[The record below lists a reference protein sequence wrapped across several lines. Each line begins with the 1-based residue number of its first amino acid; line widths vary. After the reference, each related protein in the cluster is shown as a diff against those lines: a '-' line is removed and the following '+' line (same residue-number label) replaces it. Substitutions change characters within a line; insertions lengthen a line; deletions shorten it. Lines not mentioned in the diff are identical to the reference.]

1 MRNSILLLFILLGL
15 PAILIAQDISVGIDI
30 IPPTCAG
37 FKNGVI
43 RLSPSGGQAPY
54 QYQWSTGET
63 SIGLFGIGAG
73 TYSVTVTDAN
83 NQTKAIQDIVL
94 TVPEPLAITVT
105 TTDVCAEIT
114 QPYEASVTGGIPP
127 YTFQWSNGQTGNK
140 LSTSTPGDYF
150 LTVTDA
156 NGCRANK
163 FVKVVAPLVVSVETT
178 PTLCADFCDASAN
191 AIVIGG
197 TAPYRFLWNTGDT
210 IQVLESLDIGTFT
223 VTVTDANGCVRVA
236 TGETTGPPAIVI
248 DLELTG
254 TCIDEDRTATAILS
268 GGVPPLRVRWSTGST
283 DLTIRD
289 LIPGETY
296 TINVTDANG
305 CNTTRTFTVPSTPN
319 LVVQINKQDIPCAAE
334 TGGQATAEV
343 LGGVA
348 PYTFLWSNGAIT
360 ARINNLAEGEY
371 SVTVTDANGC
381 EGKATT
387 KIRFL
392 EGLDL
397 NLSAVNATCT
407 DSENGSANV
416 VPIGGR
422 EPFRYRWSN
431 GQTVGTAQNLKPG
444 QYTVTVTDILG
455 CEAVGQVTVGVEN
468 NINLALDIDQVGS
481 SATITPSGGSAPYT
495 YQWRHDSNVS
505 GATATG
511 LQPGVEYT
519 VVVTDAN
526 GCTSTITFVF
536 PGGAPIDVE
545 VQALASCAE
554 GNTGSA
560 SVSIRGGVEPY
571 NIEWS
576 NGATGRNIDNLPAG
590 DYTVK
595 VTDAQG
601 NTRTIA
607 FTVTPINVNVDFQI
621 TPQGCE
627 TRDGIIVA
635 TATGGNEPYRFQ
647 WSNGANTSTI
657 NNLVFGAYTL
667 TVTDA
672 NGCVSQAMV
681 EVPRK
686 SIALETQV
694 INASCQG
701 GATGSATALPSG
713 GTEPYEFAWSNG
725 ATTATISNVNPGFY
739 EVTVKDATGCEEAAF
754 ITIGRDE
761 NLTLEATSTPA
772 DCNISN
778 GTAVIVPQNGTA
790 PFVYVWNNGAQ
801 TATLEGLEAGTYNVT
816 VVDANGCQGEVQVV
830 VDGKSINL
838 ATEIS
843 SASCVGGANGAALVT
858 PSGGDAPY
866 TFAWSNGASTAAIS
880 ALEPGTYTVT
890 VTDANGCEQTRTIDI
905 EQLTIDVEAR
915 VQDISCSQNTLGA
928 ITITNMPR
936 GTAPFNY
943 AWSNGSN
950 EASIDNLNAGA
961 YSLTVSDGAGCTKEA
976 TFTINEGQAIEAT
989 LSASE
994 ACAGEPVDII
1004 VSSDAENLTYQWLPA
1019 NLFAQGTDTTAN
1031 PRFIG
1036 TSDAIVTLTISNEI
1050 GCSEQFTLPI
1060 TFQERVAPKV
1070 SDIIVEESCLGLII
1084 NFKGTPETVGYIW
1097 NFGNANDPQGTSTE
1111 IDPTYTYPTTGTYIV
1126 TLTPSEQLTCAAPAQ
1141 FEVNVKGRE
1150 ELAFNI
1156 IGEPTICGDSTTTLA
1171 VNDPNF
1177 TSISWLLGENIV
1189 NSGSN
1194 FVAQAGNYTVIVEN
1208 AEGCT
1213 GTKTIEVNNRSINVM
1228 LDDRY
1233 AACAGEPTALIIENL
1248 NQNDQLRY
1256 NWQASNPLAVI
1267 DNPNSES
1274 PSVTINQTTTFT
1286 TAISNQFGCSITK
1299 EIVVEVGEVPRIDD
1313 VIASRD
1319 TINLGQ
1325 SVDLNVVG
1333 AAGNYTYN
1341 WINTGNALNNT
1352 SIPNPS
1358 ATPNAPGLAEYTVQ
1372 IESLDGCQ
1380 IEARVGVLVLDLPCE
1395 PPFIFVP
1402 NVFTPNGD
1410 GNNDILYVR
1419 GFNIDRVHF
1428 RIFNRWGELV
1438 FETRDLRQGWDG
1450 TFKGQIAE
1458 GRVFGYVAEIEC
1470 FGGDRNILQG
1480 NVTLLR

>member
-1 MRNSILLLFILLGL
+1 MRNCILLLSILLGL
-15 PAILIAQDISVGIDI
+15 PAMLIAQNISVGVDV

-73 TYSVTVTDAN
+73 VYSVTVTDAN
-83 NQTKAIQDIVL
+83 NQTKALQDIVL
-94 TVPEPLAITVT
+94 TAPEPLAITVT
-105 TTDVCAEIT
+105 TTDVCAETI
-114 QPYEASVTGGIPP
+114 QPYEASVTGGIAP
-127 YTFQWSNGQTGNK
+127 YTFQWSNGQTGNT
-140 LSTSTPGDYF
+140 LSTNTPGDYF
-150 LTVTDA
+150 LTVIDA
-156 NGCRANK
+156 NGCQASK

-191 AIVIGG
+191 AVVIGG

-210 IQVLESLDIGTFT
+210 IQVLESLEVGTFT

-254 TCIDEDRTATAILS
+254 TCVDEDRTATATLS
-268 GGVPPLRVRWSTGST
+268 GGVSPLRVRWSTGST

-305 CNTTRTFTVPSTPN
+305 CNASKTFIVPTIPS
-319 LVVQINKQDIPCAAE
+319 LAVQINKQDIPCAAE

-343 LGGVA
+343 LGGVL
-348 PYTFLWSNGAIT
+348 PYTFLWSNGSTT
-360 ARINNLAEGEY
+360 ATINNLPEGEY

-381 EGKATT
+381 EGEATT

-422 EPFRYRWSN
+422 EPFRYQWSD

-455 CEAVGQVTVGVEN
+455 CEAVGQVTVGIEN
-468 NINLALDIDQVGS
+468 DINLALEINQAGNA
-481 SATITPSGGSAPYT
+481 ATITPSGGSAPYT
-495 YQWRHDSNVS
+495 YQWTHDSNIN

-519 VVVTDAN
+519 VLVTDAN

-536 PGGAPIDVE
+536 PGGAPINIE
-545 VQALASCAE
+545 VQASASCRD

-560 SVSIRGGVEPY
+560 SISISGGVEPY
-571 NIEWS
+571 TIEWS
-576 NGATGRNIDNLPAG
+576 NGATGSNIDNLPAG

-595 VTDAQG
+595 VTDIQG

-607 FTVTPINVNVDFQI
+607 FTVAPININVNFQV

-627 TRDGIIVA
+627 TRDGVVVA

-647 WSNGANTSTI
+647 WSNGANTATI
-657 NNLVFGAYTL
+657 NNVVSGAYTL

-672 NGCVSQAMV
+672 NGCVSQATV

-686 SIALETQV
+686 RVTLETQV
-694 INASCQG
+694 INASCQA
-701 GATGSATALPSG
+701 GATGAATAIPSG

-739 EVTVKDATGCEEAAF
+739 EVTVKDAAGCEEAAF

-772 DCNISN
+772 DCNLSN
-778 GTAVIVPQNGTA
+778 GTAAIVPQNGTA

-801 TATLEGLEAGTYNVT
+801 TATLEGLEAGSYNVT
-816 VVDANGCQGEVQVV
+816 VVDANGCQGEVQVT
-830 VDGKSINL
+830 VDGKNITL
-838 ATEIS
+838 ATEVN
-843 SASCVGGANGAALVT
+843 SASCVGGTNGAATVI

-866 TFAWSNGASTAAIS
+866 TFAWSNGANTADIS
-880 ALEPGTYTVT
+880 ALEPGSYTVT
-890 VTDANGCEQTRTIDI
+890 VTDNAGCAQITTIDI
-905 EQLTIDVEAR
+905 EQLTIDIEAS
-915 VQDISCSQNTLGA
+915 VQNISCSENTLGT
-928 ITITNMPR
+928 ITITNIPR

-943 AWSNGSN
+943 VWSNGSN
-950 EASIDNLNAGA
+950 EPSIKDLNIGT
-961 YSLTVSDGAGCTKEA
+961 YNVTVSDAAGCTKEA
-976 TFTINEGQAIEAT
+976 SFTINEGQSIEAT
-989 LSASE
+989 LSADE
-994 ACAGEPVDII
+994 ACLGESVEIT
-1004 VSSDAENLTYQWLPA
+1004 VSSDTENLTYQWSPA
-1019 NLFAQGTDTTAN
+1019 NLFAEGTDTTAN

-1036 TSDAIVTLTISNEI
+1036 TSDAVLTLTISNEI

-1060 TFQERVAPKV
+1060 NFQERIAPDV
-1070 SDIIVEESCLGLII
+1070 SNIVVEESCLGLIV
-1084 NFKGTPETVGYIW
+1084 NFKGTPETAGYTW
-1097 NFGNANDPQGTSTE
+1097 DFGNPNDPQGTSME
-1111 IDPTYTYPTTGTYIV
+1111 IDPTYTYPTTGSYIV
-1126 TLTPSEQLTCAAPAQ
+1126 TLTPSDQLTCAAPAQ

-1150 ELAFNI
+1150 ELAFDITGN
-1156 IGEPTICGDSTTTLA
+1156 PTICGDSTTTLA
-1171 VNDPNF
+1171 VNDNDF
-1177 TSISWLLGENIV
+1177 TSVKWLLGEEVV

-1213 GTKTIEVNNRSINVM
+1213 GTKPIEVTDRSINVM
-1228 LDDRY
+1228 LDERY
-1233 AACAGEPTALIIENL
+1233 AACAGESTALIIENL
-1248 NQNDQLRY
+1248 NQNDQLQY
-1256 NWQASNPLAVI
+1256 NWQTSNPLVVI

-1274 PSVTINQTTTFT
+1274 PKVTINETTTFT
-1286 TAISNQFGCSITK
+1286 TTISNQFGCTITK
-1299 EIVVEVGEVPRIDD
+1299 EILVEVGEVPRIEG

-1325 SVDLNVVG
+1325 SVDLNVIG
-1333 AAGNYTYN
+1333 AAGDYTYN
-1341 WINTGNALNNT
+1341 WINVGNALNDT

-1358 ATPNAPGLAEYTVQ
+1358 ATPNAPGLAEYSVQ

-1395 PPFIFVP
+1395 PPFVFVP

-1438 FETRDLRQGWDG
+1438 FETRDLSQGWDG

-1470 FGGDRNILQG
+1470 FGGDRTTLRG